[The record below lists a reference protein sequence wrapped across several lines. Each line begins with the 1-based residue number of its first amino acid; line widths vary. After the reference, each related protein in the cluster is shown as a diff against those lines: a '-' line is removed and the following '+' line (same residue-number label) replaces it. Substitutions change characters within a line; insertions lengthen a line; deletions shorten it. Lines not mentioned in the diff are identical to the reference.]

1 MKTMKYAS
9 RIGHREYRRGFTIV
23 ELLIVIVIIG
33 ILATIAI
40 VSFNGIQ
47 AKARDS
53 QRLQDAKTIVQALEI
68 YKTQN
73 GIYPDEVQTV
83 GAWGWELST
92 TGSSP
97 TNFLSALVSSANG
110 VSRVPLDPRNTISGG
125 MDPNNNEANYMY
137 FYHNYPAGSSGC
149 SGARGNFYVF
159 GITRMESVPSGGTH
173 ATSPGFSCSGQNW
186 GATRGAWVTG
196 GYTN

>member
-33 ILATIAI
+33 ILATITI

-73 GIYPDEVQTV
+73 GVYPDEVQTV
-83 GAWGWELST
+83 GAGGWEIST
-92 TGSSP
+92 DGTNP
-97 TNFLSALVSSANG
+97 TNFLPILVSSNTI
-110 VSRVPLDPRNTISGG
+110 SKVPLDPRNTSTGSL
-125 MDPNNNEANYMY
+125 DPSNSSSNFTY

-149 SGARGNFYVF
+149 AGARGNFYVF